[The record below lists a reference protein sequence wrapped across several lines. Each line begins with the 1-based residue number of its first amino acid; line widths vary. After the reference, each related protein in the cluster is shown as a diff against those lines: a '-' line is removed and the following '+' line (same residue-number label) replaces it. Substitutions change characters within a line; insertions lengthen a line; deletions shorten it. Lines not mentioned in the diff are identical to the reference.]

1 MKGVSSVLVKVKPC
15 RKGAQHQSKTQ
26 HLENSSKAN
35 TKLQSWAGRVALW
48 AAAQR
53 TGQQKAAC
61 ACWRS
66 LGHSQAPTLVTYL
79 TPLVKPCKTHN
90 QWHPLPRHS
99 HTHTRSQRLT
109 SLCWQ
114 LQLWS
119 ETVPFAAARRLRVR
133 AHRSSGAPGA
143 GDPAQNLLVLP
154 PRAALKTA
162 AKSPNPPPLPSWCQT
177 KPPPP
182 KTLLCP
188 AKDVVKQNS

>member
-1 MKGVSSVLVKVKPC
+1 MASPGSTTRSSGLTGNQFHCNISLKKSTYSRAAQEHPPLMKGVSSVLVKVKPC

-53 TGQQKAAC
+53 TGQQEAAC

-99 HTHTRSQRLT
+99 HTHTLSVLNFSLLT
-109 SLCWQ
+109 AS
-114 LQLWS
+114 
-119 ETVPFAAARRLRVR
+119 A
-133 AHRSSGAPGA
+133 
-143 GDPAQNLLVLP
+143 
-154 PRAALKTA
+154 
-162 AKSPNPPPLPSWCQT
+162 
-177 KPPPP
+177 
-182 KTLLCP
+182 
-188 AKDVVKQNS
+188 VK